1 MTHINTDEPTQPGLE
16 LRTRR
21 VMEQSMEVVRRRV
34 DQLGTTEP
42 IIARQGT
49 NRLLVQVPGLQDT
62 GSLKL
67 ILSQTARMSFHMVES
82 VGPSAMEGNRPAD
95 TDLLYTRD
103 DPPIPVLVQKRA
115 LLTGEEL
122 IDAQAT
128 FSQTG
133 EPVVSF
139 RFNTS
144 GAQKFAQITQ
154 AKIGRAH
161 V

>member
-1 MTHINTDEPTQPGLE
+1 MLREDKIGYSGLGVQGGSVQVRITDAAQVEKAATKLAAIPQSLSDALLTGNRIVDVEVAREDGGLFRLTLTQPGLE

-95 TDLLYTRD
+95 TDLL
-103 DPPIPVLVQKRA
+103 
-115 LLTGEEL
+115 
-122 IDAQAT
+122 
-128 FSQTG
+128 
-133 EPVVSF
+133 
-139 RFNTS
+139 
-144 GAQKFAQITQ
+144 
-154 AKIGRAH
+154 
-161 V
+161 